1 MINVERESRLNQI
14 NDLEQYGRRNN
25 LIIYGLNSDN
35 RYESSQETAEGIAGV
50 ISDKLGLNVSPLD
63 IDIAHRLG
71 KFQEGTSRPVIAKFV
86 QRQMKNTIMKN
97 VKYLK
102 NTRISINED
111 LTKLNRKVLSS
122 MRLKDK
128 ANVTKTWSYDGKLF
142 MKDKNDQTSQV
153 KYPDYAKWLEMK
165 WPNEK

>member
-1 MINVERESRLNQI
+1 
-14 NDLEQYGRRNN
+14 
-25 LIIYGLNSDN
+25 
-35 RYESSQETAEGIAGV
+35 
-50 ISDKLGLNVSPLD
+50 
-63 IDIAHRLG
+63 
-71 KFQEGTSRPVIAKFV
+71 
-86 QRQMKNTIMKN
+86 MKNTIMKN

-153 KYPDYAKWLEMK
+153 KYPDYSKWLEMK
-165 WPNEK
+165 WPEEKQT